1 MLGYYWLLPEIG
13 LIDALY
19 MTVITLSTVG
29 FGEIA
34 PMSDAAKLFT
44 IFFIMISLSVF
55 AYGLK
60 EITQYFLTENIF
72 EKIKQK
78 KMNKMTASLKD
89 HTLICGYGRNG
100 RQAAQRL
107 LNHDHPFVVIE
118 QNPDLIKGQYKINF
132 ILGDARQDGILEQA
146 NIKTA
151 KHLIAA
157 LPNDVDNLFVVLSA
171 REFNPEL
178 LIVSRLTE
186 DSNRSKLKR
195 AGANHIIMPDKIGG
209 DHMASLLMVP
219 DLIYF
224 LEKLS
229 WLEEDSPNLEEIAI
243 DALPKKYLD
252 QSLSD
257 LDIRRKTNCNVI
269 GFRSAQGQLMINPH
283 A

>member
-1 MLGYYWLLPEIG
+1 VRFFSPKLFFAVFLVLVISCVGMLGYYWLLPEIG

-19 MTVITLSTVG
+19 MTMITLSTFG

-118 QNPDLIKGQYKINF
+118 QNPDLIKG
-132 ILGDARQDGILEQA
+132 
-146 NIKTA
+146 
-151 KHLIAA
+151 
-157 LPNDVDNLFVVLSA
+157 
-171 REFNPEL
+171 
-178 LIVSRLTE
+178 
-186 DSNRSKLKR
+186 
-195 AGANHIIMPDKIGG
+195 
-209 DHMASLLMVP
+209 
-219 DLIYF
+219 
-224 LEKLS
+224 
-229 WLEEDSPNLEEIAI
+229 
-243 DALPKKYLD
+243 
-252 QSLSD
+252 
-257 LDIRRKTNCNVI
+257 
-269 GFRSAQGQLMINPH
+269 
-283 A
+283 